1 MADQDNDNPTSP
13 GSAGSADNDGEP
25 TGSASE
31 RLAHLQ
37 TLEDGE
43 AVKQQQM
50 KWVDGANYG
59 MLGADVGYG
68 TYAAGSAAVATGA
81 TGAAAAGAA
90 ALAAVPAVVAL
101 AGSWALGKL
110 GVTGAV
116 AEGATK
122 VGDALGL
129 TIGRGDPHPACVG
142 DDIAH
147 SSGFM
152 GMLAGL
158 AAGIA
163 IGAMVAATVAT
174 GGLAGALI
182 VGVCMAGGLS
192 LGSAL
197 ASASQSM
204 GSNCGKITSGSGNVT
219 FEGKAA
225 ARVTDVASCSKHSNS
240 PEPLVEGS
248 KTITINGLPLVRI
261 GHSTHCSAKV
271 NSGRKS
277 IWVDRTTGQYG
288 PKNPELTAGEEF
300 FAGLL
305 GGLLGA
311 KLGGMLGDALPK
323 REPTESGEVSGKKDE
338 ASTCKEDPVD
348 VATGEMVDIRTDISI
363 PGVLPLQL
371 TRRYRTRSEDS
382 GLLGPKWSTNW
393 SQRLSF
399 HDGHLVRFH
408 NAGGQAITFIAPEAG
423 LDGINL
429 REPRYRLI
437 GKRDEPRILDHETRQ
452 VLVFAPLVDDG
463 TSRLERIEDLS
474 GNAVSFSYD
483 GDARLAGL
491 THTDGYRLEV
501 RYHGA
506 KSEVDQ
512 IVLHDASGKS
522 QTLVNYGYGGTMLSH
537 VTSFQHGHFHYTYD
551 QNGWMT
557 GWRDT
562 DQTDVR
568 YLYDEAG
575 RVIETGTRQ
584 GYHTGRFMY
593 EDGRT
598 RVIDGDGEWVYEY
611 NADGLVTVETNPLG
625 HTTLREWGLGRL
637 LSQTDALGRRTEFHH
652 DERGNLIAVVEP
664 TGNTTRFEYDDNRLL
679 NAVVLPGGARV
690 KFDYDHL
697 QRLIARTAPDGTVRR
712 YRYGE
717 RGELLRV
724 VNVDRETRHDYD
736 AQLRLIATR
745 LPTGAQF
752 STAFDVL
759 GRLVEEADPDG
770 NVTRYEYATGPDN
783 PRGAVSQVTQ
793 ADGTVARVRYNSEG
807 LLVEQIDPL
816 GRVTRRE
823 YGPFDLVTAS
833 IDAAGH
839 ITRFEYDHATRLTKV
854 VNALRE
860 TWEYRYDGAGR
871 LVAEIDWGGRTTR
884 YERDAVGRLFNKTL
898 PDGGIWRYEYDVQ
911 DRLILLD
918 AGDVRLAYHYD
929 GGGRLATAEVQGE
942 SPHVTRFAY
951 DDKGRLIGEDQ
962 HGHLLKHIYDAQGQR
977 NARST
982 PHRETQYEYDA
993 LGALTKVGPISITR
1007 DGLGRETG
1015 RQVGEFVMQR
1025 QYDALGRLRR
1035 QIAGPR
1041 SAFEEMQSDPVRA
1054 LEELTRE
1061 LYSYDSGGQLIR
1073 VDSNTDNLAYQH
1085 DVRGQVT
1092 SVHSARL
1099 SPEHYTYDADLNIAA
1114 HGRQGPAD
1122 LHRYLPGGL
1131 PEQVGYTHYK
1141 YDARGRTIEKTVA
1154 QPGFRP
1160 KTWQYTWDGL
1170 NRLVKVRTPEKGAW
1184 IYRYDAF
1191 HRRVEKQEVGSRE
1204 TTGFL
1209 WDGYTLAERWQQNR
1223 DGTTGQVVTWHISP
1237 EEMTSLAQET
1247 DNDVYPMLSDQVG
1260 LPKAMFDS
1268 AGTQVWSAGHTLWG
1282 RVKFAKAANDGAQI
1296 DTALRFPGQWEDDE
1310 TGLCYNLRRYHD
1322 PDTGCYLSIDPIA
1335 LEGGIR
1341 THGYVPNPQVE
1352 YDPLG
1357 LAVCSL
1363 RYERYKA
1370 FRDAGFS
1377 AQDAAKLS
1385 KGMDEGYF
1393 SSLMGKNGPTYFDKP
1408 DATLGRSGGL
1418 TWLAPTGDYAGVATR
1433 ADAVT
1438 ATGHAPGVL
1447 QSYLSGDPI
1456 YGISVPADAVD
1467 VRPPVA
1473 TDSGANVHWRPGAYT
1488 GVQNSTTSEWTTS
1501 GVREVVTEG
1510 GGPVPPGSV
1519 FFEMN
1524 PDGSWT
1530 PIRKF

>member
-1 MADQDNDNPTSP
+1 MADQDDDNPTS
-13 GSAGSADNDGEP
+13 AGSTGKTGEP

-152 GMLAGL
+152 GMMAGL
-158 AAGIA
+158 AVGIA

-225 ARVTDVASCSKHSNS
+225 ARVTDVASCSKHSSS

-277 IWVDRTTGQYG
+277 VWVDRTTGQYG

-323 REPTESGEVSGKKDE
+323 REPTKSAEVSGKKDE
-338 ASTCKEDPVD
+338 VSTCKEDPVD

-382 GLLGPKWSTNW
+382 GLLGLKWSTNW
-393 SQRLSF
+393 SQRLSL

-423 LDGINL
+423 LEGINL

-452 VLVFAPLVDDG
+452 VLVFAPLVDGG

-474 GNAVSFSYD
+474 GNAVSFTYD
-483 GDARLAGL
+483 GDGRLAGL
-491 THTDGYRLEV
+491 AHTDGYRLEV

-506 KSEVDQ
+506 KHEVDQ
-512 IVLHDASGKS
+512 IVLHDALGKS

-537 VTSFQHGHFHYTYD
+537 VASFQHGHFHYTYD

-584 GYHTGRFMY
+584 GYHTGRFIY

-637 LSQTDALGRRTEFHH
+637 LSQTDALGRRTEFDH
-652 DERGNLIAVVEP
+652 DERGNLIAVLEP

-679 NAVVLPGGARV
+679 IAVVLPGGARV
-690 KFDYDHL
+690 KFEYDHL
-697 QRLIARTAPDGTVRR
+697 QRLTARTAPDGTVRR

-724 VNVDRETRHDYD
+724 LNGDRETRHDYD

-745 LPTGAQF
+745 LPTTAQF

-770 NVTRYEYATGPDN
+770 NVTRYEYAAGSDN

-793 ADGTVARVRYNSEG
+793 ADGTAVRARYNSEG

-839 ITRFEYDHATRLTKV
+839 TTRFEYDHATRLTKV

-871 LVAEIDWGGRTTR
+871 LATEIDWGGRTTH
-884 YERDAVGRLFNKTL
+884 YERDAVGRLLVKTL
-898 PDGGIWRYEYDVQ
+898 PDGGRWSYGYDPSG
-911 DRLILLD
+911 RLVTVD
-918 AGDVRLAYHYD
+918 AGDVKLAYTYD
-929 GGGRLATAEVQGE
+929 EAGRLASAEVQGE
-942 SPHVTRFAY
+942 SPHITRFAY

-962 HGHLLKHIYDAQGQR
+962 HGHLLQHVYDAQGQR
-977 NARST
+977 TARTT
-982 PHRETQYEYDA
+982 PHRKTQYEYDT
-993 LGALTKVGPISITR
+993 LGALTKVGPMSILR
-1007 DGLGRETG
+1007 DSVGRETG
-1015 RQVGEFVMQR
+1015 RQAGEFVMQR
-1025 QYDALGRLRR
+1025 QYDALGRVHR
-1035 QIAGPR
+1035 QVAGPQ
-1041 SAFEEMQSDPVRA
+1041 SAFDEMQSDPVRA
-1054 LEELTRE
+1054 LSQLTRH
-1061 LYSYDSGGQLIR
+1061 LYSYDAVGQLER
-1073 VDSNTDNLAYQH
+1073 VDSDSDSVKYQH
-1085 DVRGQVT
+1085 DVRGQVA
-1092 SVHSARL
+1092 SVHSLRQPA
-1099 SPEHYTYDADLNIAA
+1099 EHYSYDANLNIAA
-1114 HGRQGPAD
+1114 HGQQGPVDA
-1122 LHRYLPGGL
+1122 HHYLPGGL
-1131 PEQVGYTHYK
+1131 PERVGYARYK
-1141 YDARGRTIEKTVA
+1141 YDARGRTIEKTIEH
-1154 QPGFRP
+1154 PGFRP

-1170 NRLVKVRTPEKGAW
+1170 NRLVKVRTPEKGLW
-1184 IYRYDAF
+1184 TYQYDAF
-1191 HRRVEKQEVGSRE
+1191 SRRVAKTNVDTRE
-1204 TTGFL
+1204 AVRFL
-1209 WDGYTLAERWQQNR
+1209 WDGHAVSERWSEYR
-1223 DGTTGQVVTWHISP
+1223 DGTTGKVVTWHIEPATLSP
-1237 EEMTSLAQET
+1237 LAQET
-1247 DNDVYPMLSDQVG
+1247 VDGVYPILSDAAGRGNCV
-1260 LPKAMFDS
+1260 FDDQ
-1268 AGTQVWSAGHTLWG
+1268 GTVVWRDSRTLWG
-1282 RVKFAKAANDGAQI
+1282 HLFAQKKAANDDEL
-1296 DTALRFPGQWEDDE
+1296 DTTCRFPGQWEDDE
-1310 TGLCYNLRRYHD
+1310 SSLNYNVHRFYDPESGNYLC
-1322 PDTGCYLSIDPIA
+1322 IDPIA
-1335 LEGGIR
+1335 LVGGLR
-1341 THGYVPNPQVE
+1341 THGYVSNPCSGA
-1352 YDPLG
+1352 DPLG
-1357 LAVCSL
+1357 LQGCEKAIGELSQTKKDEISAIPKGERPNPSEYLSQDYIADHLSHFQDGASRFMTKTNLEKYGIAQRDGTSFVMPGSEADQLLASTRGNPAALEEALGLPKDFLASNQLYRVDIPNPEKLNLRIPSGNEAGANDQWIPGGKLPDGNLEAVIDAGGLPTS
-1363 RYERYKA
+1363 RYEA
-1370 FRDAGFS
+1370 
-1377 AQDAAKLS
+1377 
-1385 KGMDEGYF
+1385 
-1393 SSLMGKNGPTYFDKP
+1393 N
-1408 DATLGRSGGL
+1408 
-1418 TWLAPTGDYAGVATR
+1418 
-1433 ADAVT
+1433 
-1438 ATGHAPGVL
+1438 
-1447 QSYLSGDPI
+1447 PI
-1456 YGISVPADAVD
+1456 D
-1467 VRPPVA
+1467 
-1473 TDSGANVHWRPGAYT
+1473 
-1488 GVQNSTTSEWTTS
+1488 
-1501 GVREVVTEG
+1501 
-1510 GGPVPPGSV
+1510 
-1519 FFEMN
+1519 F
-1524 PDGSWT
+1524 
-1530 PIRKF
+1530 